1 MTKIYPIFH
10 ERNKLVVDYKDN
22 NGKVLT
28 PDFVTT
34 QNGKIKWIREE
45 IKDGVFG
52 YVSENPER
60 KTASGKEH
68 RLVRKSCGRCGGSG
82 TYWRGTCYGCSG
94 AKTSTITL
102 TSAKSKITRSTPE
115 YQEKMAKKE
124 AAKKAER
131 EAQWAREAQ
140 ERING
145 NPAVLA
151 LQNAMK
157 QDWFPDKD
165 MNFAGDLVQKF
176 GRWGN
181 LSEKQMACVKK
192 MSKKPAPVVAD
203 PRVADLEKVVKLLE
217 PKNQAFAQ
225 SMITQSKTRNLS
237 EKQMRWVVKLTIE
250 AQSAEDK
257 RAEELRK
264 KYLNF

>member
-1 MTKIYPIFH
+1 MAKLTHVFHRSKIIESYHTGDEVPLDQIWTK
-10 ERNKLVVDYKDN
+10 KGTVVW
-22 NGKVLT
+22 T
-28 PDFVTT
+28 R
-34 QNGKIKWIREE
+34 QE
-45 IKDGVFG
+45 IKDGVMG
-52 YVSENPER
+52 YVSDEKQR
-60 KTASGKEH
+60 IATGKEH
-68 RLVRKSCGRCGGSG
+68 HLVRSNCYRCGGSG
-82 TYWRGTCYGCSG
+82 NYGRYKCWGCNGSGTGSV
-94 AKTSTITL
+94 TL

-115 YQEKMAKKE
+115 YKKAKAEKKAK
-124 AAKKAER
+124 AKAER

-157 QDWFPDKD
+157 QDWFPSKD

-181 LSEKQMACVKK
+181 LSEKQMACVKR
-192 MSKKPAPVVAD
+192 MSKKPAPVVVD
-203 PRVADLEKVVKLLE
+203 HRVTDLEKVVKLLE
-217 PKNQAFAQ
+217 PKDQAFAQ
-225 SMITQSKTRNLS
+225 SMISQSKTRNLS